1 MSSRTQRVISL
12 LSEKIVSFALS
23 MRMTLSQISLTRAK
37 RENDAKR
44 AFTDKK
50 PFLSLNCRERE
61 AGLNRLREPS
71 VEQRTEEKLS
81 KEEKGFNF

>member
-1 MSSRTQRVISL
+1 MSSHAQCVISSF
-12 LSEKIVSFALS
+12 SEKIVSSTLS
-23 MRMTLSQISLTRAK
+23 ARMELSQISLTRAK
-37 RENDAKR
+37 H
-44 AFTDKK
+44 AFADKK